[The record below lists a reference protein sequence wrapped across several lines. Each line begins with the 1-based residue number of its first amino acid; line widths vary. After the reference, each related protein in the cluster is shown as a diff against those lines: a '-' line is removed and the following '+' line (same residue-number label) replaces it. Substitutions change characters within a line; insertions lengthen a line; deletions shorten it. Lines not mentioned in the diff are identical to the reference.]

1 MYYHKIKFT
10 RPLFNALLC
19 SIIAYSSPAF
29 GQEPTPKPTT
39 PATQE
44 EVLRIETELVQT
56 PVMVFDKQG
65 RFVDNLKREQFDL
78 RVDGQP
84 QQIAFFERVTAG
96 SQKEAEQYEA
106 ARKGSPPQKKPLMRQ
121 DAYGRTLIFFV
132 DDMHL
137 TSEST
142 QRTREALLK
151 FIDKS
156 MGQNDS
162 AVITTASGQLGF
174 LQQLTDNKE
183 VLRLAAEKIKLRQPT
198 ALDTDSPT
206 MSPYQAIIIDR
217 GGDSGVMRR
226 FADVLIQTQYKGLL
240 EQAQNAG
247 NIGGQG
253 SNRDQQDRMME
264 QLRKQAEQA
273 VKQRARRIL
282 SQYSMINQMTYGALE
297 NLMRATIQLPGSK
310 LVILI
315 SDGFHMA
322 GQSNELT
329 KLNAVTDAAVR
340 SGAVIYSIQASGLT
354 TSMPDAK
361 SDVRYTTSMEDSGLD
376 TGLPPVGEDTSLQ
389 GPLYTLA
396 VDTGGQPLFNS
407 NSMGDSI
414 KKAIAET
421 SEYYLVAWK
430 PQTSAQRQPGFRK
443 IQVTVSGRPELTVR
457 MQRGFLDSA
466 GKPAADTSA
475 KGASQGNQGNNPQQ
489 PESPIRKAIS
499 ATFPVTDLPTA
510 ISVSYMD
517 LPNQG
522 TKLVSVTEIMSGALF
537 DNPADKLPRVI
548 QVEGVVLNDEGKAIG
563 SFSESLTANNDA
575 PADQSRSQTV
585 FQVARTAIKPGLYQV
600 RVAALE
606 AKSGRTGS
614 AWQWLVVPDLASK
627 RLALG
632 SLLIGEKSLEEIAK
646 TATATDADQRARMS
660 INHHFSRNSRLRFLT
675 YIYNASRGSGGT
687 APPDLAVQMSITR
700 NDQKISTSPEMKV
713 DLTGVD
719 DMTRIPYAAQIKLGT
734 LSPGRYALT
743 VSVTDRN
750 AKTSAAQSIN
760 FWVE

>member
-1 MYYHKIKFT
+1 MHYHKINFT
-10 RPLFNALLC
+10 RPLFIALLFC
-19 SIIAYSSPAF
+19 IMSHWSLTF
-29 GQEPTPKPTT
+29 GQQPTPKPAT
-39 PATQE
+39 PTTQE
-44 EVLRIETELVQT
+44 EVLRIETDLVQT

-65 RFVDNLKREQFDL
+65 RFIDNLKREQFEL

-106 ARKGSPPQKKPLMRQ
+106 ARKGTSAQKKPVVRR
-121 DAYGRTLIFFV
+121 DAIGRTLIFFV

-142 QRTREALLK
+142 QRTRDALLK
-151 FIDKS
+151 FIDNS

-183 VLRLAAEKIKLRQPT
+183 VLRLAAGKIKLRQPT
-198 ALDTDSPT
+198 ALDTDSPP
-206 MSPYQAIIIDR
+206 MSPYQAIILDR

-226 FADVLIQTQYKGLL
+226 FADVLIQTQYRGLL

-253 SNRDQQDRMME
+253 GNRDQQERMME
-264 QLRKQAEQA
+264 QLRKQAEQS

-329 KLNAVTDAAVR
+329 RLNSVTDAAVR
-340 SGAVIYSIQASGLT
+340 SGAVIYSIQASGLNT
-354 TSMPDAK
+354 AMPDAR

-407 NSMGDSI
+407 NSMIDGI
-414 KKAIAET
+414 KKAIHET
-421 SEYYLVAWK
+421 SEYYLIAWK

-443 IQVTVSGRPELTVR
+443 IQVAVSSRPELTVR
-457 MQRGFLDSA
+457 MQRGFLDGPATPSA
-466 GKPAADTSA
+466 EASA
-475 KGASQGNQGNNPQQ
+475 KGASQNQATNPQQ
-489 PESPIRKAIS
+489 PENPIRKAIS

-510 ISVSYMD
+510 ISVSYIDM
-517 LPNQG
+517 PQEG
-522 TKLVSVTEIMSGALF
+522 TKLVSVTEVMSGVLF
-537 DNPADKLPRVI
+537 DNPADKQPREI
-548 QVEGVVLNDEGKAIG
+548 QVEGVVLNDEGKSIG
-563 SFSESLTANNDA
+563 SFSERLAATNDA
-575 PADQSRSQTV
+575 PADQARPQTV
-585 FQVARTAIKPGLYQV
+585 FQIARTQIKPGLYQV

-614 AWQWLVVPDLASK
+614 AWQWLLVPDLSSK

-632 SLLIGEKSLEEIAK
+632 SLLIGEKGLEAAK
-646 TATATDADQRARMS
+646 TATPSELDQKARIS
-660 INHHFSRNSRLRFLT
+660 VDHHFSRNSRLRFHT
-675 YIYNASRGSGGT
+675 FIYNASRGQGGT
-687 APPDLAVQMSITR
+687 AQPDLAVQMSIMR

-713 DLTGVD
+713 ETTGVE

-750 AKTSAAQSIN
+750 AKTSATQTIN